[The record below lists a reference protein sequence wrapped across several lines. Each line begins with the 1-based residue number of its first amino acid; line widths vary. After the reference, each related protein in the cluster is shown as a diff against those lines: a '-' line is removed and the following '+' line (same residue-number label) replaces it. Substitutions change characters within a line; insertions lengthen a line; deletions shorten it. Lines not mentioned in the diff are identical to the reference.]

1 MVKRFPDGSTV
12 REEVKNG
19 VANGRT
25 VGYFPTGEIK
35 YILYRRDGA
44 VVGHAYGFDPLG
56 RVRRIDSYVRGWRT
70 GRAYEFYENG
80 IMASYCTYA
89 DDKKNGPEYMF
100 YPNGGF
106 KMKGHYV
113 KGKERGYFF
122 VFYKSPANQV
132 RFCYQYWL
140 AKGKSIINSEWYYA
154 PSGALSKQVDVLTV
168 ALNKP
173 VYRLRDT
180 VTAVLK
186 LQGPRF
192 TRISATIAPFDAE
205 FNGNDSTAGRVIYV
219 RNHVV
224 RVRLQPQ
231 RLGLNYVRGYVS
243 DYDSSAS
250 KVKGALYQTKGKPIY
265 FQQTFLVK

>member
-1 MVKRFPDGSTV
+1 MERFPDGSMV
-12 REEVKNG
+12 REEIKNG
-19 VANGRT
+19 VTNGRT

-44 VVGHAYGFDPLG
+44 VVGHAYRFDSLG

-80 IMASYCTYA
+80 VMASCGAYA
-89 DDKKNGPEYMF
+89 NDEKNGPEYTF
-100 YPNGGF
+100 YPHGGL
-106 KMKGHYV
+106 KTRAHYV
-113 KGKERGYFF
+113 KGKERGNFF
-122 VFYKSPANQV
+122 VFYRSPANHV

-154 PSGALSKQVDVLTV
+154 PSGAPSKQVDVLTI
-168 ALNKP
+168 ALDKP

-180 VTAVLK
+180 ATAVLT
-186 LQGPRF
+186 LHGPRF

-205 FNGNDSTAGRVIYV
+205 FNGNDSTAGRVIYG

-224 RVRLQPQ
+224 RIQLRPL

-250 KVKGALYQTKGKPIY
+250 TVKGALYRTKEKPIY